1 MDKSFLLQQL
11 GAKLRAAV
19 ETTHAASSEARQD
32 ARSGAARAVNMAK
45 AQGLRSTAAREAL
58 DALDQFRVRP
68 LGQRDPIQLGAVVEV
83 EGELGGRTLFIAPVC
98 GGEELTGPDGDG
110 IFQVV
115 TPASPFGRALM
126 GKRMGAEIEVMMGG
140 EPVDWTVTYVA

>member
-1 MDKSFLLQQL
+1 MDKTFLVEQL

-19 ETTHAASSEARQD
+19 QSSHVAAEEARAD

-45 AQGLRSTAAREAL
+45 GQGLRSVAAREAL
-58 DALDQFRVRP
+58 DALDLFHARP
-68 LGQRDPIQLGAVVEV
+68 HPRGQPIALGAVVEI
-83 EGELGGRTLFIAPVC
+83 EGELGGKTLFIAPVC

-115 TPASPFGRALM
+115 TPASPIGRALM
-126 GKRMGAEIEVMMGG
+126 GKRAGAEIEITVNG
-140 EPVDWTVTYVA
+140 EPTDWTITYVG